1 MTLALGEVTIGHV
14 LDVLATWPAAS
25 VHCVVTS
32 PPYWGLRAYSGE
44 QACVWGGDAG
54 CEHAW
59 AETAPRRSR
68 RHDDA
73 GSAKQAS
80 VRGSCYDATGGR
92 VCSRCGA
99 WRGGYGLEPLHD
111 CGRPEGKL
119 CSVCYVCHTLMILRA
134 IRRVL
139 RPNGVLWWNLGD
151 SYAGSGGAHANEVN
165 PGLSQSFR
173 RFGGAGDIIGSDGYE
188 RRNRNERGRAG
199 PSPGLKPG
207 DLCMIPQ
214 RVALAAQADGW
225 FVRSEVIW
233 HKPSCMPESISGW
246 SWQQHQVKVER
257 EESADCLGCM
267 KCANPIS
274 LPTPGGIITGRVGHR
289 VPTGRT
295 ETIWQDCPGCPK
307 CTPNDGLV
315 LRRGSWRPTTAHEK
329 VLLLAASQNYWA
341 DGEDVREGIS
351 AASVERYRTPMAAGK
366 NEQLR
371 EQGIRTR
378 RPGMWDADALT
389 GGRNLRTVWQ
399 FPTMG
404 YAGAHFAVFPPALPT
419 RCILAGCPPRV
430 CRECGAPW
438 ARVVERVRGIV
449 HDNTPDEKYAEHCRK
464 ASLGQSAGTSRPLSK
479 IFEQALSTR
488 CRTAGWRRT
497 CSCGV
502 TEWLAGIVL
511 DPFAGSG
518 TTLKVAQDLGRRW
531 AGIEI
536 CEQYLELI
544 RQRLGQVTELPEG
557 EGAEMVLPLGV
568 R

>member
-1 MTLALGEVTIGHV
+1 MALPLGEVTIGHV
-14 LDVLATWPAAS
+14 LDVLAGWPAAS

-246 SWQQHQVKVER
+246 SWRQHQVKVGSTDATQKKPAGWNTRHDEP
-257 EESADCLGCM
+257 DDV
-267 KCANPIS
+267 
-274 LPTPGGIITGRVGHR
+274 GRYGDAV
-289 VPTGRT
+289 
-295 ETIWQDCPGCPK
+295 EAIWQDCPGCPK
-307 CTPNDGLV
+307 CSPNDGLV

-329 VLLLAASQNYWA
+329 VLMLAASAEYWA
-341 DGEDVREGIS
+341 DAEDVREKHETLGDKS
-351 AASVERYRTPMAAGK
+351 AHAFGK
-366 NEQLR
+366 KSNANGMGGQAT
-371 EQGIRTR
+371 QGNAHSFH
-378 RPGMWDADALT
+378 P
-389 GGRNLRTVWQ
+389 GGRNLRTVWTL
-399 FPTMG
+399 PTIG
-404 YAGAHFAVFPPALPT
+404 YPGAHFATFPAALPM

-430 CRECGAPW
+430 CAKCGTPW

-531 AGIEI
+531 VGIEI

-544 RQRLGQVTELPEG
+544 RQRLGRVTEFPIDEG
-557 EGAEMVLPLGV
+557 ERRVLPLE
-568 R
+568 

>member
-14 LDVLATWPAAS
+14 LDVLAGWPAAS

-32 PPYWGLRAYSGE
+32 PPYWALRKYAGE
-44 QACVWGGDAG
+44 QEVMWPGGA
-54 CEHAW
+54 
-59 AETAPRRSR
+59 RS
-68 RHDDA
+68 A
-73 GSAKQAS
+73 
-80 VRGSCYDATGGR
+80 
-92 VCSRCGA
+92 
-99 WRGGYGLEPLHD
+99 YGLEPLHD

-151 SYAGSGGAHANEVN
+151 SYAGSGGAHANDVN
-165 PGLSQSFR
+165 PGISNSFKR
-173 RFGGAGDIIGSDGYE
+173 DGNPHWGKLGQPGNYL
-188 RRNRNERGRAG
+188 A
-199 PSPGLKPG
+199 PPGLKPG

-225 FVRSEVIW
+225 YVRSEIVW
-233 HKPSCMPESISGW
+233 MKPNPMPESVSGW
-246 SWQQHQVKVER
+246 SWRQHQVKVER

-295 ETIWQDCPGCPK
+295 EAIWQDCPGCPK
-307 CTPNDGLV
+307 CSPNDGLV

-329 VLLLAASQNYWA
+329 VLMLAASENYWA
-341 DGEDVREGIS
+341 DGEDVREAVS

-557 EGAEMVLPLGV
+557 EGAEMVLPLE
-568 R
+568 